1 MDKVKTL
8 LPLAREQVENFK
20 EKGKDGSSDL
30 KQEVVTISSENEE
43 QCCPGEPVQIWLQ
56 VDGQHLLH
64 SDCDILQEGRCL
76 NDKHIN
82 YAQKLLKLQ
91 FSCLEGLNLTL
102 YQNKEQK
109 SKKKKGYKLSTA
121 RREIIGWWPQ
131 TLPVKQMR

>member
-30 KQEVVTISSENEE
+30 KQEVVTISLENGE

-64 SDCDILQEGRCL
+64 SDCDILQEGGHL
-76 NDKHIN
+76 NDKHITFK
-82 YAQKLLKLQ
+82 AAVFLPRRFKSDSIPKQGAEK
-91 FSCLEGLNLTL
+91 
-102 YQNKEQK
+102 QNK
-109 SKKKKGYKLSTA
+109 
-121 RREIIGWWPQ
+121 RRATYYPLQEERSLGGGLKPC
-131 TLPVKQMR
+131 L